1 MTPMKPAD
9 SGEATKDHKMRLW
22 LLWPLPFFFL
32 LPLFC
37 LLLRWVVGRGRQVVR
52 IPDAG
57 GRVISS
63 RVIHRSLLIVN
74 PSWLNGNAA
83 SPAPWISFPSR
94 RFHLHI
100 LDPSPPSSLFHPRW
114 SPHRRDPIPGTAT
127 GSGGA
132 MERERIPLGVSLM
145 SKLLPPSLTSPPPQ
159 LIIDI
164 STHPYPNYNHQI
176 KTTARIS

>member
-9 SGEATKDHKMRLW
+9 SGEATKDHKMLLLW

-100 LDPSPPSSLFHPRW
+100 LDPSPLLPLPPTMEPSSAGSHSWNSHRKRRRNGARTHP
-114 SPHRRDPIPGTAT
+114 PGRVAHVQ
-127 GSGGA
+127 A
-132 MERERIPLGVSLM
+132 
-145 SKLLPPSLTSPPPQ
+145 PPP
-159 LIIDI
+159 L
-164 STHPYPNYNHQI
+164 PYLP
-176 KTTARIS
+176 TTPADH